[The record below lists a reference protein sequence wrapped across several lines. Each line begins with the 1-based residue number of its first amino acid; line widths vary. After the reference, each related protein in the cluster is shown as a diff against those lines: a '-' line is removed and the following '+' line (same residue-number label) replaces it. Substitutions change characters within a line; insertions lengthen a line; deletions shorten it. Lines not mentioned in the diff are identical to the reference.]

1 MRDIPIQDMT
11 IERLRAELQAEYNR
25 QAVVDTLNKQ
35 LQTENKKLRS
45 CIGQEFSPADCLV
58 LFQDTK
64 QLQTKNERLKEQLI
78 QAASQHYCKTC
89 GEILDGYK
97 RDETYAENDRLKEN
111 LRIYGKHKTG
121 CPYHGISLLCDCGF
135 KKIMEDSKLLKG
147 IDYDR

>member
-1 MRDIPIQDMT
+1 MSREQDIKRWLENKVDEQAKQ
-11 IERLRAELQAEYNR
+11 IEQLQAEVNEAEEGLR
-25 QAVVDTLNKQ
+25 LMDI
-35 LQTENKKLRS
+35 TE
-45 CIGQEFSPADCLV
+45 
-58 LFQDTK
+58 K
-64 QLQTKNERLKEQLI
+64 QLQTKNKKLKEQLI